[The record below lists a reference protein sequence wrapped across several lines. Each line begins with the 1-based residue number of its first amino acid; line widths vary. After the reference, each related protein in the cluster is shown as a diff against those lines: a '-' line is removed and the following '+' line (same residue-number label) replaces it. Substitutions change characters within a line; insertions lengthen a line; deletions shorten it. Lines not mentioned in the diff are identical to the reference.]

1 MHTALRHDHPVVI
14 VHAGDQLQ
22 LCPPVDLER
31 REVACIDADDFG
43 AEADRALQLFGI
55 VRLDER
61 LEAEFVR
68 VRHQACRTLIVDV
81 AEQDE
86 DGVCTRDPRLQQV
99 ELFGEEPLGEER
111 RRRRGASGLEIVE

>member
-1 MHTALRHDHPVVI
+1 MHTALRHDHPVV
-14 VHAGDQLQ
+14 VGHVGDQLQ
-22 LCPPVDLER
+22 LCASVDLER
-31 REVACIDADDFG
+31 REVACIDADDFR

-68 VRHQACRTLIVDV
+68 VGHQACRTLVVDV

-86 DGVCTRDPRLQQV
+86 DGVGTRDLRPQQV

-111 RRRRGASGLEIVE
+111 RRSRGASGLEIVE